1 MESSLFSE
9 CPDSSFRNSGDDTTH
24 RNGPTFVS
32 RSFSSPFLFSSFFL
46 LFLSTVIFFIFSLF
60 FLFFFS
66 FLQTLLQLWWI
77 VFLSLLFSFIF
88 FLQLFS
94 LSLSLFATLVDSPIY
109 MFLREISTVSF
120 LRSSI
125 VHEVFCLPLNP
136 ISVTFTGFPL
146 PNFEDGFFTL
156 TVIDR
161 FHVGCSHVPLIGRSA
176 RDNRLGYWELDCEW
190 ITFNS
195 ALHFFGK

>member
-1 MESSLFSE
+1 MDQRLF
-9 CPDSSFRNSGDDTTH
+9 PD
-24 RNGPTFVS
+24 
-32 RSFSSPFLFSSFFL
+32 PFPLLFFFL
-46 LFLSTVIFFIFSLF
+46 LFSFYFFLPSFSLF
-60 FLFFFS
+60 SLSFFFFFLVS
-66 FLQTLLQLWWI
+66 FKH
-77 VFLSLLFSFIF
+77 FCNSGGSFSFHCCFLLFSFF
-88 FLQLFS
+88 NCFLS
-94 LSLSLFATLVDSPIY
+94 LSLSLFATLVDGPIY

-125 VHEVFCLPLNP
+125 VHEVFCLPSNP